1 MSEVFSKENL
11 LIIGAGQYGQ
21 VAREIAESMNCFDK
35 ISFLDDNNPK
45 AVGKMADYEKFVMDY
60 EYAIV
65 AIGNSALR
73 LEFTEKLRIAGY
85 QIAKLISP
93 MAYISP
99 SSVIREGCIV
109 EAMTVVNT
117 EAELNEC
124 CFISAGA
131 VVNHNS
137 VLKKGCHINCHA
149 TVSSNAVVEAG
160 QKIDYNQ
167 LV

>member
-73 LEFTEKLRIAGY
+73 LEFTEKLRKESEILY
-85 QIAKLISP
+85 RT
-93 MAYISP
+93 AYKSRFL
-99 SSVIREGCIV
+99 STFASE
-109 EAMTVVNT
+109 
-117 EAELNEC
+117 
-124 CFISAGA
+124 
-131 VVNHNS
+131 
-137 VLKKGCHINCHA
+137 
-149 TVSSNAVVEAG
+149 
-160 QKIDYNQ
+160 
-167 LV
+167 

>member
-1 MSEVFSKENL
+1 MSGVFSKDNL

-21 VAREIAESMNCFDK
+21 VAREIAESMGCFDK
-35 ISFLDDNNPK
+35 ISFLDDNSPK
-45 AVGKMADYEKFVMDY
+45 SVGKIADYEKFIIDY

-85 QIAKLISP
+85 LIAKLISP

-109 EAMTVVNT
+109 EAMSVINT
-117 EAELNEC
+117 EAEIDEC

-137 VLKKGCHINCHA
+137 IIKKGCHINCHA
-149 TVSSNAVVEAG
+149 TVSSNAVVEEKMKLDYG
-160 QKIDYNQ
+160 QII
-167 LV
+167 